1 MFEPKLYGGLRASA
15 QAQRAAQEPQRHSHS
30 TERPSAAGRSSYNRA
45 RPGDVPSIP
54 KTLHR
59 ARAHEQAYNPSGDHD
74 IDMHL
79 YNSTTLLQLGG
90 QLVCAL
96 TMPPPGSDPKRSF
109 VWTTKKG
116 RRGVRSW
123 EERSASRERV
133 WAQRISCLGRPCRAL
148 CRNRRQHLSDRGAR
162 GDEGR
167 RTGFMSDL
175 AEVCPLD
182 LGGDP
187 DERPPECLLGRR
199 EQHLLLDFGIVGRPD
214 RRDRASRR

>member
-1 MFEPKLYGGLRASA
+1 MAVFVQVR
-15 QAQRAAQEPQRHSHS
+15 RH
-30 TERPSAAGRSSYNRA
+30 RSVPRRSRSVIAISRSA
-45 RPGDVPSIP
+45 RPPRITAHGPGHVSSIL

-133 WAQRISCLGRPCRAL
+133 WARGSVASGDLVEHCAD
-148 CRNRRQHLSDRGAR
+148 RRQHLSDRGAQ
-162 GDEGR
+162 GGEGR

-175 AEVCPLD
+175 AEVRPLD

-187 DERPPECLLGRR
+187 DERPPQCLLGRR